1 MDINTF
7 KKIMNSIKDNF
18 LANKKII
25 QEAINRDSE
34 NGYIVNFDNIV
45 EEIRRS
51 ENDIIENSRSGI
63 ENQEIAVIYKGHP
76 EVTIYNIIDSIF
88 FNNKIHFCPE
98 GYEILSTIIIELT
111 NSILKEFKI
120 EKKFIYIDNINNI
133 ILNQN
138 SYDKIIYVGD
148 YFEYENEQ
156 YNFDKELEYNSYGF
170 LKVYIDKT
178 KYKEE
183 YKELTKYSYKK
194 NISIEYYENISEFIE
209 NVNKGDTIIIYES
222 LENIDKTLKNIRPK
236 KVYTHDEFLNSY
248 KFIKN

>member
-1 MDINTF
+1 MHIF
-7 KKIMNSIKDNF
+7 
-18 LANKKII
+18 
-25 QEAINRDSE
+25 
-34 NGYIVNFDNIV
+34 
-45 EEIRRS
+45 
-51 ENDIIENSRSGI
+51 
-63 ENQEIAVIYKGHP
+63 
-76 EVTIYNIIDSIF
+76 IYNM
-88 FNNKIHFCPE
+88 NC
-98 GYEILSTIIIELT
+98 Y
-111 NSILKEFKI
+111 
-120 EKKFIYIDNINNI
+120 INNI

>member
-7 KKIMNSIKDNF
+7 KKIINSIKDNF

-51 ENDIIENSRSGI
+51 ENDIIENSRSDI

-98 GYEILSTIIIELT
+98 GYEILS
-111 NSILKEFKI
+111 
-120 EKKFIYIDNINNI
+120 NI

-148 YFEYENEQ
+148 YFEYENER